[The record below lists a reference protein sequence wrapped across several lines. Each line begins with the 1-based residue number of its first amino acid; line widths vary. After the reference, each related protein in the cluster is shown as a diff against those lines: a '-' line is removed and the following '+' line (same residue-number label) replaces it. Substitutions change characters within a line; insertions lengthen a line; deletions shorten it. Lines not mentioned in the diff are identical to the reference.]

1 MIIDLVK
8 IGNIKTLEELK
19 EYPLD
24 EPYFYNNY
32 LFHYLIIT
40 NNLNTL
46 KLHNFPIQIVNE
58 DGYNGYMLAA
68 KYNYYDMME
77 YLLQKYPKYLN
88 IVNKFNENMLHF
100 LDPSLDEYSGFIIK
114 NKDKFT
120 KLYYSYDSNDVCPLD
135 YLFGEGS
142 LDNIIK
148 INNSFNFNYNNYTKT
163 PFHFNMILNKSL
175 TSKEIIKILQ
185 LLYKKDKNI
194 FSYIDSEGNNILF
207 PVVLDGKYK
216 LLKYINELNKNHD
229 VIKFDYYTPIN
240 TYHIFKTAYNKGI
253 VSNNYQMAEYILNNI
268 IKDHNFEETDKY
280 GNNLAH
286 FILSSRIKHNRGNR
300 KIEERI
306 LKKYKGWDNINVN
319 NETPRIL
326 IEKIGGNYKKF
337 LTYKGRNNSKN
348 NSKNNSNSQKS
359 SRKSSRKSSKKN
371 SRKSSRKSSTKN
383 DDIKLDEDKYEYT
396 HSNKFQA
403 KFTDIVIFFDY
414 LRNKYDNI
422 YIPSYDG
429 KYDNNINED
438 IIFPDSL
445 LYKHN
450 NFPWL
455 LVWNNKNNYF
465 IHPKLNMLIR
475 KNKSKYDLGILLLSM
490 RLPNGGLHATLVIYD
505 FKRNVI
511 ERYDPYGNTTL
522 LDKDIDIVFKKELM
536 YGKNIKY
543 CDTSCYFPVAGF
555 QTISN
560 EENMY
565 NQKMGDFGG
574 YCLAWCLWYIEHRL
588 KNLKANPKM
597 LVRKTLNRL
606 MEMKLKPDEYI
617 RNYANN
623 INKVR
628 EDYLIKIGIPENV
641 ISNEMLPNNYIK
653 ILNNSIIKLF

>member
-8 IGNIKTLEELK
+8 IGNIKTLDELK
-19 EYPLD
+19 KYPLD

-58 DGYNGYMLAA
+58 DGYNGFMLAA
-68 KYNYYDMME
+68 KYNYYDTID
-77 YLLQKYPKYLN
+77 YLLSKYSKYLN
-88 IVNKFNENMLHF
+88 VTNKFNENMLHF
-100 LDPSLDEYSGFIIK
+100 LDPTIDEYSNFIIK
-114 NKDKFT
+114 NKSKFM
-120 KLYYSYDSNDVCPLD
+120 KLYYSYDVNGVCPLD
-135 YLFGEGS
+135 YLFSEGS
-142 LDNIIK
+142 LNNILK
-148 INNSFNFNYNNYTKT
+148 INKDIDFNFNNYNKT
-163 PFHFNMILNKSL
+163 PFHFNIILNKSL
-175 TSKEIIKILQ
+175 TSKDIIKVLQ

-194 FSYIDSEGNNILF
+194 FSYIDNEGNNILF
-207 PVVLDGKYK
+207 PIVLDGKFK
-216 LLKYINELNKNHD
+216 LLQYLNDLNKNHD

-240 TYHIFKTAYNKGI
+240 TFHIFKTAYNKGI
-253 VSNNYQMAEYILNNI
+253 VSNNYQMADYILNNI
-268 IKDHNFEETDKY
+268 IQNHNFEETDKY

-286 FILSSRIKHNRGNR
+286 FILSSRIKNKRGDR
-300 KIEERI
+300 KIEEKI
-306 LKKYKGWDNINVN
+306 LKKYKGWDNMNVK
-319 NETPRIL
+319 NETPRQL
-326 IEKIGGNYKKF
+326 INKIGGNYKKF
-337 LTYKGRNNSKN
+337 LSYKGRDKSKKKSKN
-348 NSKNNSNSQKS
+348 K
-359 SRKSSRKSSKKN
+359 SKKN
-371 SRKSSRKSSTKN
+371 SRKNSRKNSKKSSKSSTKE
-383 DDIKLDEDKYEYT
+383 DDNINLDENKYEYT

-403 KFTDIVIFFDY
+403 RFTDIAIFFDY
-414 LRNKYDNI
+414 IRNKYKNV
-422 YIPSYDG
+422 YIPTYDG
-429 KYDNNINED
+429 KYDSKDVDED
-438 IIFPDSL
+438 LIFPDGL
-445 LYKHN
+445 LYKYN

-465 IHPKLNMLIR
+465 IHPKLNMLIK
-475 KNKSKYDLGILLLSM
+475 KNKKKYDIAVLLLSM

-505 FKRNVI
+505 FKRNII
-511 ERYDPYGNTTL
+511 ERFDPYGNTTL
-522 LDKDIDIVFKKELM
+522 LDKDIDIVFKKELT
-536 YGKNIKY
+536 YGKNVKY

-597 LVRKTLNRL
+597 LVRKTLHKI

-628 EDYLIKIGIPENV
+628 VEFIKNTGIPENV
-641 ISNEMLPNNYIK
+641 ISNEILPDNYIQ
-653 ILNNSIIKLF
+653 ILNDNIIKLF